1 MFAYKD
7 IIKEMYIHA
16 NTCIYKYLL
25 LYNLILCYTILV
37 YTCKYGGSIM
47 ATKSSDVM
55 MSIRLPKEL
64 RDSFAKVC
72 EERNQTASRV
82 IKSFMEDYVKK
93 AEAEKKE

>member
-1 MFAYKD
+1 
-7 IIKEMYIHA
+7 
-16 NTCIYKYLL
+16 
-25 LYNLILCYTILV
+25 
-37 YTCKYGGSIM
+37 M

-72 EERNQTASRV
+72 EDRNQTASKV

-93 AEAEKKE
+93 AKDGDGK

>member
-1 MFAYKD
+1 
-7 IIKEMYIHA
+7 MYIHV
-16 NTCIYKYLL
+16 NTCIYKYFY
-25 LYNLILCYTILV
+25 LYQLILWYTVFV

-72 EERNQTASRV
+72 DEKNQTASRV
-82 IKSFMEDYVKK
+82 IKSFMEDYVKR
-93 AEAEKKE
+93 AELEKDGSQKSSLS

>member
-1 MFAYKD
+1 
-7 IIKEMYIHA
+7 
-16 NTCIYKYLL
+16 
-25 LYNLILCYTILV
+25 
-37 YTCKYGGSIM
+37 M

-72 EERNQTASRV
+72 EDRNQTASRV

-93 AEAEKKE
+93 AQADKGNKVGA

>member
-1 MFAYKD
+1 
-7 IIKEMYIHA
+7 MYIHV
-16 NTCIYKYLL
+16 NTCIYKYFL

>member
-1 MFAYKD
+1 
-7 IIKEMYIHA
+7 
-16 NTCIYKYLL
+16 
-25 LYNLILCYTILV
+25 
-37 YTCKYGGSIM
+37 M

-93 AEAEKKE
+93 AEAKKSAYCVSQWPLLRP

>member
-1 MFAYKD
+1 
-7 IIKEMYIHA
+7 MYIHV
-16 NTCIYKYLL
+16 NTCIYKYFL

-37 YTCKYGGSIM
+37 YTCKYGGNIM

-93 AEAEKKE
+93 AEAKKRE

>member
-1 MFAYKD
+1 
-7 IIKEMYIHA
+7 
-16 NTCIYKYLL
+16 
-25 LYNLILCYTILV
+25 
-37 YTCKYGGSIM
+37 M

-72 EERNQTASRV
+72 EDRNQTASKV

-93 AEAEKKE
+93 AKDGDGKQSDRKKESSAFIDTMRTSKGGLV